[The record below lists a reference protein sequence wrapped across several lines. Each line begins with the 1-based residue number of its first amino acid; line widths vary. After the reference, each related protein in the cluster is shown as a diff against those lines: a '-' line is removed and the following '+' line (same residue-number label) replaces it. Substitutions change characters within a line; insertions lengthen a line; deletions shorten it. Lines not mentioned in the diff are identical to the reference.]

1 MEWIA
6 PGNKTY
12 NQQQRPH
19 FFKEMKE
26 LAGEPN
32 HSIHQQSTTSKTN
45 QIQLID
51 FPLLL
56 KCWLDSI
63 NYYNSNLYI
72 EIDQLVNLFTVII
85 FILIL
90 SYQLNS
96 SFTQSKIK
104 LFWFVDEFERE
115 SWSWV
120 AAPLINKSINSI
132 NSLNAVNWLRIDDWL
147 TCCAGPA
154 SRLFA
159 SFTNKFILFHLFVH
173 SAHLLAAA
181 SRQSTIHSIP
191 KSFHSLLICLFPPP
205 T

>member
-63 NYYNSNLYI
+63 NYYNSNCYI
-72 EIDQLVNLFTVII
+72 GTSYRGDT
-85 FILIL
+85 L
-90 SYQLNS
+90 SNS
-96 SFTQSKIK
+96 QF
-104 LFWFVDEFERE
+104 
-115 SWSWV
+115 
-120 AAPLINKSINSI
+120 
-132 NSLNAVNWLRIDDWL
+132 DW
-147 TCCAGPA
+147 TMEWM
-154 SRLFA
+154 
-159 SFTNKFILFHLFVH
+159 
-173 SAHLLAAA
+173 
-181 SRQSTIHSIP
+181 
-191 KSFHSLLICLFPPP
+191 
-205 T
+205 